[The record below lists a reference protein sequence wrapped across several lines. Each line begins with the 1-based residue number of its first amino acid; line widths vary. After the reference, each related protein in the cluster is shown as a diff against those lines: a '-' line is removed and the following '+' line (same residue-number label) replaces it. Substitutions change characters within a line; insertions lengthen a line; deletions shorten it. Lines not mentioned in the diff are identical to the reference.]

1 MDGDDDDDDEDDEG
15 SMMMRRRRRGGAP
28 RVVARLTVPAAGDGA
43 PSEEDEDDAEDDE
56 DDAEDALGETTLR
69 LLTAAR
75 GTGSRRG
82 MTRAAA
88 VFSSTSF
95 LSVIMPYPLAES
107 VVFADDDVR
116 GVRGVRGAPPAP
128 PALVVVV
135 PTTSR

>member
-1 MDGDDDDDDEDDEG
+1 MDGDDDDDDDDGDDDDDDDDEG
-15 SMMMRRRRRGGAP
+15 SMMTRRRRRGGAP

-43 PSEEDEDDAEDDE
+43 PSEAEDAEDG
-56 DDAEDALGETTLR
+56 DALLGETTLR

-116 GVRGVRGAPPAP
+116 GVRGAPPAP
-128 PALVVVV
+128 AALVV